1 MIPFLILVIG
11 SGPQCGKTEA
21 RKIICELLAQPGATC
36 SSAIYSFIAAF
47 GTPEMKKWEEDKS
60 ENRPNLV
67 KLGNWLT
74 QASDEPFPFP
84 ELLREGAYSH
94 VLDIV
99 RCPASLV
106 STLAVTGHTVIDGVR
121 RESELKAVRE
131 ACYFFRIPLRV
142 IYVTR
147 PGTSATDNS
156 QLIPED
162 ANAVLINDGDVDD
175 LRRQI
180 EETLPLI
187 GFQKN
192 APAETPTSAE

>member
-1 MIPFLILVIG
+1 MIPFLIIVIG
-11 SGPQCGKTEA
+11 SGPGCGKTEA

-60 ENRPNLV
+60 ANRENLV
-67 KLGNWLT
+67 RLGNWLT
-74 QASDEPFPFP
+74 FDSEEPFPFP
-84 ELLREGAYSH
+84 EYLREGAYTH
-94 VLDIV
+94 VLDVV
-99 RCPASLV
+99 RNPASLV

-121 RESELKAVRE
+121 RQSELRAVRE

-147 PGTSATDNS
+147 PGVSATDNS
-156 QLIPED
+156 QLSAED
-162 ANAVLINDGDVDD
+162 ANATIINDGDVAE

-192 APAETPTSAE
+192 EPTEKTVEA